1 MRTEGFVRCRVRP
14 GLFSGEYIVTLD
26 TVGARGLEPREFVAD
41 GCGLDAAGEPQ
52 RGAPVDGKLR
62 VYVLGR
68 ENGVERILVPASA
81 ASGAE
86 FVRVPVELI
95 AS

>member
-1 MRTEGFVRCRVRP
+1 MRAEGYVRCRVRP
-14 GLFSGEYIVTLD
+14 GLFSGEFVVTLD

-41 GCGLDAAGEPQ
+41 GRGVEISGEP
-52 RGAPVDGKLR
+52 RRDAPAEGKLR

-68 ENGVERILVPASA
+68 ENGIERILVPASP

-86 FVRVPVELI
+86 FVRVPAEMI

>member
-1 MRTEGFVRCRVRP
+1 
-14 GLFSGEYIVTLD
+14 
-26 TVGARGLEPREFVAD
+26 
-41 GCGLDAAGEPQ
+41 
-52 RGAPVDGKLR
+52 VDGKLR

-68 ENGVERILVPASA
+68 ENGTERILVPASA

-86 FVRVPVELI
+86 FVRVPIELI

>member
-1 MRTEGFVRCRVRP
+1 MRTEGLVRCRVRP
-14 GLFSGEYIVTLD
+14 GLFSDEFIITLE
-26 TVGARGLEPREFVAD
+26 TVGARGREPREFVAD
-41 GCGLDAAGEPQ
+41 RRGVEFSGEPR

-68 ENGVERILVPASA
+68 ENGTERILVPASA

-86 FVRVPVELI
+86 FVRVPIELL